1 MMCRP
6 AHGLAIGISTLV
18 LFACFRDPHI
28 ALSFV
33 ANLATQ
39 PNIDVV

>member
-1 MMCRP
+1 MMWRP

-18 LFACFRDPHI
+18 LFACLSDPHI
-28 ALSFV
+28 ALFFV
-33 ANLATQ
+33 ADSATR